1 MKKIL
6 MITRDPLVN
15 FRQMKDHGG
24 ITDNGE
30 YQFVINDFDCQPDF
44 VVVMSKGLRVPASFN
59 VPKSHTILLTSEPY
73 SILDYPKG
81 YCSQF
86 GTVLACQ
93 RELKADS
100 QTHILHTQAMLPW
113 FVGVTFGRNGEKNF
127 SLTYEDI
134 EKIHPKKEKLIS
146 VISSNKAFSQ
156 GHVDRLRFIRKLQE
170 HYGDKVDVFGRGF
183 KDFAD
188 KWDVLAPYRYHIV
201 IENSSSDYYWTEKLA
216 DCYLA
221 ETYPIYHGCTNIQ
234 EFFPQE
240 ALTPVDIRNFDQT
253 AATIDRV
260 IAEDLEAKRKDVLLE
275 SKQLVLGKYNLFT
288 FVAEVCRTIDSHSY
302 SLPSGGLGWGS
313 SLLKPASK
321 FFSWHNLYLY
331 SIGRTFH
338 KLSAQNLKT

>member
-6 MITRDPLVN
+6 IITRDPLIN
-15 FRQMKDHGG
+15 FRQMKDHKGV
-24 ITDNGE
+24 TDDNE

-44 VVVMSKGLRVPASFN
+44 VVVIGKGLRTEACFN
-59 VPKSHTILLTSEPY
+59 VPHSHTLLLTGEPY
-73 SILDYPKG
+73 SILDYPKS

-93 RELKADS
+93 RELKADC
-100 QTHILHTQAMLPW
+100 QTNIIHTQAMLPW
-113 FVGVTFGRNGEKNF
+113 FVGATFGKDGKSRF
-127 SLTYEDI
+127 PLTYQDI
-134 EKIHPKKEKLIS
+134 EKSHPKKEKLIS

-170 HYGDKVDVFGRGF
+170 RYGDKVDVFGRGF
-183 KDFAD
+183 HDFDD

-201 IENSSSDYYWTEKLA
+201 IENSCCDYYWTEKLA

-221 ETYPIYHGCTNIQ
+221 ETYPIYHGCTNIH
-234 EFFPQE
+234 EFLPRE

-260 IAEDLEAKRKDVLLE
+260 IAEDLAEKRKEKLLE
-275 SKQLVLGKYNLFT
+275 SKQLVLGKYNIFN
-288 FVAEVCRTIDSHSY
+288 FVAATCHNIENNPVTNEQKKTT
-302 SLPSGGLGWGS
+302 
-313 SLLKPASK
+313 LLRPASK

-331 SIGRTFH
+331 SIGRTYH
-338 KLSAQNLKT
+338 KLTAIIQTQK